1 MEEIKEESS
10 KAHAFE
16 VIDPAEFIRR
26 LGIARSTLHLWKSKG
41 WLVERRH
48 FLKIGKTVLYYW
60 SNELLL
66 ELHDNSNRNSSL
78 DKEPVKPRQMRT
90 TLGNERVNW
99 DY

>member
-1 MEEIKEESS
+1 MELVKEGNGASVV
-10 KAHAFE
+10 E
-16 VIDPAEFIRR
+16 VITPEEFIQR
-26 LGIARSTLHLWKSKG
+26 LGIARSTLYLWKSKG

-66 ELHDNSNRNSSL
+66 DLHDSSNREESTN
-78 DKEPVKPRQMRT
+78 KEKNKPKVSQHKLSKDRVK
-90 TLGNERVNW
+90 W